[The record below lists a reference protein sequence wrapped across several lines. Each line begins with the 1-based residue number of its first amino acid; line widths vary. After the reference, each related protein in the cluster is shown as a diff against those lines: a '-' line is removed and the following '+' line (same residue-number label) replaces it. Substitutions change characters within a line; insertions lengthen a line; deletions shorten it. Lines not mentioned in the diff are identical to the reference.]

1 MSAMHI
7 PSLLAKKRDGHALE
21 QNEIEWFIQHL
32 QDIPNE
38 QIGAFL
44 MACQINGLNP
54 LETTYLTKAMLEQG
68 ERLPLREGAVDKHS
82 TGGVGDKMSL
92 ILAPALRACG
102 AVVPMLAGR
111 GLAHTGGTIDKLESI
126 PGFNTGLSIQEMIE
140 NPQAVDKSQ
149 VAVSLALTLVAW
161 RQRKVLKLMLGYLF
175 VPIKELLDALK
186 LSSHSIE

>member
-1 MSAMHI
+1 MHI

-54 LETTYLTKAMLEQG
+54 QETTSLTKAMPEQG

-92 ILAPALRACG
+92 ITLHRHFEHAEHLYQCLPEEDWL
-102 AVVPMLAGR
+102 
-111 GLAHTGGTIDKLESI
+111 
-126 PGFNTGLSIQEMIE
+126 IQEE
-140 NPQAVDKSQ
+140 P
-149 VAVSLALTLVAW
+149 LTSW
-161 RQRKVLKLMLGYLF
+161 SPYQ
-175 VPIKELLDALK
+175 D
-186 LSSHSIE
+186 SIRDYQFKK